1 MDDSPVLRAPRAAVF
16 AAVCVL
22 LAAIGHALASRAG
35 VPAATVAQAWCA
47 VFVAAYLA
55 AGRERSIAGIGVF
68 LCCAQGVLHPWFQAV
83 QIEHPEAR
91 CVSVVQVSSGIDVPQ
106 MCGAAMPS
114 WAVNAL
120 MLGLYAL
127 AALAFAWWLRCGE
140 AALYALARLVLEFG
154 RALIDVAALLLSF
167 SPLATPY
174 RQARL
179 RHERRGAR
187 LPAAGVFLPVAR
199 RGPPSV
205 RTFA

>member
-1 MDDSPVLRAPRAAVF
+1 MDDGPVLRAPRAAVF

-22 LAAIGHALASRAG
+22 LAAVGHALASHAG
-35 VPAATVAQAWCA
+35 LPAATVAQAWCA
-47 VFVAAYLA
+47 VFAAAYLA

-68 LCCAQGVLHPWFQAV
+68 LWCAQGVLHPWFQAV
-83 QIEHPEAR
+83 QIEHPGAR
-91 CVSVVQVSSGIDVPQ
+91 CVSVVQVSSGLDVPQ
-106 MCGAAMPS
+106 MCGATMPS

-127 AALAFAWWLRCGE
+127 MALVCAWWLRRGE
-140 AALYALARLVLEFG
+140 AAVYALARVVLEFG
-154 RALIDVAALLLSF
+154 RALVDFAVLLLGL

-179 RHERRGAR
+179 RRERRGPR
-187 LPAAGVFLPVAR
+187 LPAAGVFLPVVR

-205 RTFA
+205 RAFA